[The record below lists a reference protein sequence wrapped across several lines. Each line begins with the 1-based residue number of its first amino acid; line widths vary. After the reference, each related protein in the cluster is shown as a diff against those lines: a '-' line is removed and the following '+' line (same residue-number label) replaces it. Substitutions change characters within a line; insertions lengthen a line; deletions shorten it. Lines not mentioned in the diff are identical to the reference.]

1 MEKSKHKSK
10 NNKSDKPSNGIST
23 KNKIEKVIE
32 NESEKLYE
40 PKKSDECQPT
50 EKSGL
55 NSQNCS
61 EKTSVLFLSS
71 CLRTLK
77 ESCKINIELDVVS
90 MILFVAAAATRMYRL
105 DQPRNIV

>member
-23 KNKIEKVIE
+23 RSKIEKVIE
-32 NESEKLYE
+32 NESEKFYA
-40 PKKSDECQPT
+40 PKKSYESE
-50 EKSGL
+50 EKSGHS
-55 NSQNCS
+55 SQNCS
-61 EKTSVLFLSS
+61 KKTSVMFLSS

-77 ESCKINIELDVVS
+77 ESCKINIELDMVS